1 MKIKNISDFKKL
13 TYEDLRSMSKEELL
27 NIHKQTYLWAQTRYN
42 AATNALKGYF
52 NEKKFYPIPKAYRKD
67 FERNAK
73 TGEVEFHKY
82 KKHEFNDFRTEDV
95 TRGKLLNEV
104 MKEKY
109 FLSTNTSTIRGHEQ
123 DIRDFMKML
132 KDKFDIRLRTREE
145 YSKFF
150 EVYETLDVS
159 FEVVIGK
166 YETWREIAQVVDDRK
181 FKDMSPDEIASYLIN
196 RLNKNYEEG
205 VYNNDLEGIED
216 LPPDA
221 RELYLDSIFGGRNR
235 KGDN

>member
-132 KDKFDIRLRTREE
+132 KDKFDIRLRTMKNIQ
-145 YSKFF
+145 SFLKFMKLL
-150 EVYETLDVS
+150 T
-159 FEVVIGK
+159 
-166 YETWREIAQVVDDRK
+166 
-181 FKDMSPDEIASYLIN
+181 
-196 RLNKNYEEG
+196 
-205 VYNNDLEGIED
+205 
-216 LPPDA
+216 
-221 RELYLDSIFGGRNR
+221 
-235 KGDN
+235 

>member
-82 KKHEFNDFRTEDV
+82 KKHEFNDFRT
-95 TRGKLLNEV
+95 
-104 MKEKY
+104 
-109 FLSTNTSTIRGHEQ
+109 
-123 DIRDFMKML
+123 
-132 KDKFDIRLRTREE
+132 
-145 YSKFF
+145 
-150 EVYETLDVS
+150 DVS

-181 FKDMSPDEIASYLIN
+181 FKDMSPDEIASYLTN